1 MKNLVL
7 IIALTIGTIANAQ
20 TKEVKPTTKGF
31 DYELFQ
37 KELTEQMKEQFSW
50 MSEDTTINFAAR
62 ARSQEEAGY
71 PICYGSKKGGM
82 VNLKENEKDQAKRLV
97 SEYKQYLLNSPYFGE
112 TTIKKYYVEFSAVA
126 TIQPDGLIRYGFVI
140 DNNIT
145 REGIVEESN
154 KILDSVENR

>member
-97 SEYKQYLLNSPYFGE
+97 S
-112 TTIKKYYVEFSAVA
+112 
-126 TIQPDGLIRYGFVI
+126 
-140 DNNIT
+140 
-145 REGIVEESN
+145 
-154 KILDSVENR
+154 